1 VKEIGIK
8 FNCRW
13 MDEKPLDYK
22 WLRDLNV
29 WRSRLYKAGL
39 IGVYPDG
46 IGYGNISTRFQRSKF
61 IITGTATGK
70 LQKLNARHYTQVTDY
85 SLDKNRVT
93 CVGPIKASSESLTHA
108 LLYECDKDINAV
120 FHVHHAGIWKKLL
133 RVVPTT
139 KATIEYGTIEMAR
152 EVRRLF
158 KDTSLP
164 LDKIFVMAGHEE
176 GIVTFGKTM
185 DEAGEKLLNE
195 LAAFTA

>member
-108 LLYECDKDINAV
+108 LLYESDKDINAV